1 MTDQSPAIASG
12 RRALDTLC
20 QGGGAAWLRA
30 RVTDVGDLPTVIERD
45 EVDAAADRLE
55 RFAPLLAAL
64 FPTSG
69 WDGRVRSALQDY
81 PTPDGYVR
89 LVKAD
94 HALPLTGSVKAR
106 GGLHAVLRFLE
117 TVATERGLI
126 DSGDSPV
133 LLASPAARQVLSD
146 YTVLVAS
153 TGNLGYSVGLLARGL
168 GLAAEVHMSVEAKPW
183 KKQQLRGLGATVIEH
198 AADYGETIAR
208 GRAAARGR
216 DNTLFIDDENSRDLF
231 TGYACAGRELCAQ
244 LEARGLKVTSSRPLV
259 VYLPC
264 GVGGAPG
271 GIAYGL
277 KSILGAAVITVFV
290 EPVAS
295 ACMMAALASGAE
307 APPSVYELGLDNR
320 TIADGLAVPRASALV
335 VQAVGPVVDAVVAV
349 SDADMLDWI
358 REVWRVGGLRLEPA
372 AAAAFAALEPFRIA
386 AQAAGWP
393 LLEGAVH
400 VLWATGG
407 SRLPDVEFEALL
419 RAP

>member
-1 MTDQSPAIASG
+1 
-12 RRALDTLC
+12 
-20 QGGGAAWLRA
+20 
-30 RVTDVGDLPTVIERD
+30 VT
-45 EVDAAADRLE
+45 
-55 RFAPLLAAL
+55 
-64 FPTSG
+64 
-69 WDGRVRSALQDY
+69 
-81 PTPDGYVR
+81 
-89 LVKAD
+89 
-94 HALPLTGSVKAR
+94 
-106 GGLHAVLRFLE
+106 
-117 TVATERGLI
+117 
-126 DSGDSPV
+126 
-133 LLASPAARQVLSD
+133 
-146 YTVLVAS
+146 
-153 TGNLGYSVGLLARGL
+153 
-168 GLAAEVHMSVEAKPW
+168 
-183 KKQQLRGLGATVIEH
+183 
-198 AADYGETIAR
+198 
-208 GRAAARGR
+208 
-216 DNTLFIDDENSRDLF
+216 
-231 TGYACAGRELCAQ
+231 C
-244 LEARGLKVTSSRPLV
+244 SRPLV

-419 RAP
+419 SAP

>member
-1 MTDQSPAIASG
+1 
-12 RRALDTLC
+12 
-20 QGGGAAWLRA
+20 
-30 RVTDVGDLPTVIERD
+30 
-45 EVDAAADRLE
+45 
-55 RFAPLLAAL
+55 
-64 FPTSG
+64 
-69 WDGRVRSALQDY
+69 
-81 PTPDGYVR
+81 
-89 LVKAD
+89 
-94 HALPLTGSVKAR
+94 
-106 GGLHAVLRFLE
+106 VLRFLE

-126 DSGDSPV
+126 DPGDSPV

-183 KKQQLRGLGATVIEH
+183 KKQQLRDLGATVIEH
-198 AADYGETIAR
+198 AADYGETITRAR
-208 GRAAARGR
+208 EAAQGR